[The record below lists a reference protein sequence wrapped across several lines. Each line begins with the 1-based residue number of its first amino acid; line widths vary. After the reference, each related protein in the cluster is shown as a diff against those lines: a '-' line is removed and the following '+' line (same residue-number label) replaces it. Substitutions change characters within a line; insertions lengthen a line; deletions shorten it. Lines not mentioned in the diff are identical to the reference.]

1 MVWDIYER
9 MKEKRKKKRRER
21 EKKTSVPFGVGPRAS
36 PAGKEPVTLLVSV
49 YTTGPYA
56 VSADQT

>member
-1 MVWDIYER
+1 
-9 MKEKRKKKRRER
+9 MKERKKKRKKKRRER
-21 EKKTSVPFGVGPRAS
+21 EKTSVPFGVGPRAS

-56 VSADQT
+56 VSSDQT